1 MVVEDKSAE
10 LAALTARQKE
20 ILRLVA
26 QNLQAKEIGR
36 LLNIS
41 ERTVK
46 THTDAARRR
55 LGVAT
60 SREAA
65 RLLVAWEGD
74 ATAASNTSANTVPEG
89 HRPPRTM
96 DRPAVAIPLSKREH
110 LPGGKVSAAPVR
122 GDMQAWLESLNPLQ
136 WLGLI
141 VVVAVAS
148 ALLLTGLIAA
158 VLSMMQTLQGF
169 LRAGGAI

>member
-1 MVVEDKSAE
+1 MTEDRI
-10 LAALTARQKE
+10 LAVQALTPRQRE

-26 QNLQAKEIGR
+26 RNLQVKEIARELG
-36 LLNIS
+36 IS

-65 RLLVAWEGD
+65 RLVMAYEAEHGI
-74 ATAASNTSANTVPEG
+74 VPEG
-89 HRPPRTM
+89 HRPPGTM
-96 DRPAVAIPLSKREH
+96 DDQPQPAASSEREH
-110 LPGGKVSAAPVR
+110 LPRGKVSATPVR
-122 GDMQAWLESLNPLQ
+122 GDLQARLDSLNPLQ
-136 WLGLI
+136 WLALI
-141 VVVAVAS
+141 VAVAVVS
-148 ALLLTGLIAA
+148 ALLATGLIAA
-158 VLSMMQTLQGF
+158 VLGAMNALQGF